1 MQGEMNYW
9 NNKHYITVCF
19 DKLEPYKFHL
29 TKLRDILYALNLA
42 FKIIKKKKK
51 QWINVVCMCMYFLFD
66 VPLVPPVKTHQFYN
80 MMQPLFSSTPAIKV
94 ED

>member
-29 TKLRDILYALNLA
+29 TKLRDMLYALNLA
-42 FKIIKKKKK
+42 FKIIKKKKA
-51 QWINVVCMCMYFLFD
+51 MYFLFD

>member
-42 FKIIKKKKK
+42 FKIKKKKK
-51 QWINVVCMCMYFLFD
+51 SDGLMLHVLF
-66 VPLVPPVKTHQFYN
+66 V
-80 MMQPLFSSTPAIKV
+80 
-94 ED
+94 

>member
-1 MQGEMNYW
+1 MDIHRHFWNMHYHQLRPKSILLYQTCMQGEMNYW

-42 FKIIKKKKK
+42 FKIKKKKK
-51 QWINVVCMCMYFLFD
+51 SDGLMLHVLF
-66 VPLVPPVKTHQFYN
+66 V
-80 MMQPLFSSTPAIKV
+80 
-94 ED
+94 